1 MNVKSMATEALRHD
15 VVLATTRTLEDV
27 ELQTFNT
34 VNVWPQDTISIAIRG
49 KECVVCTSEMQVAE
63 CVAWLAP
70 TSDKKALLAF
80 IKQALPDCCR
90 VLDEVPQSIA
100 LEIEANWAPPTCG
113 DDSLELFVNDGE
125 TKTVLKW
132 CFEGP
137 DFTREQVGRGIELL
151 RS

>member
-1 MNVKSMATEALRHD
+1 MNFKSMATEALRHD

-49 KECVVCTSEMQVAE
+49 RECVVCKSEIQVAE

-80 IKQALPDCCR
+80 IKQALPDSCC
-90 VLDEVPQSIA
+90 VLDEVPQSVA
-100 LEIEANWAPPTCG
+100 LEIEANWAPPKCVG
-113 DDSLELFVNDGE
+113 DSLELFVNDGV
-125 TKTVLKW
+125 TKTVFKW
-132 CFEGP
+132 CFAGQG
-137 DFTREQVGRGIELL
+137 FRREPVGRGFELM